1 MNWESIQWTSVGPIW
16 TRYFSS
22 LLHNHS
28 SSLFPSYQPLDIS
41 PFWNDC
47 MHRLWKMESST
58 PINFLNELTT
68 FLSYASNSRKREG
81 GGELQNPCAPSTSN
95 REFCTPEVPLKS
107 VSNSFGKVD
116 AKILL
121 AGEIELI
128 IHARLLVER
137 IGIITYSRSSLA
149 LLSLRSQYLQ

>member
-58 PINFLNELTT
+58 PIIFLNELTT

>member
-121 AGEIELI
+121 VP
-128 IHARLLVER
+128 LLTGTPFPAFPISAVAFPKP
-137 IGIITYSRSSLA
+137 LPA
-149 LLSLRSQYLQ
+149 